1 MNYKILNIKGALL
14 DTQQLEDYLR
24 KIASGHVLQDKSN
37 KYTYPIPRLKE
48 NFEFITE
55 VYNLLNEHIKLKLP
69 IHPAGEW
76 ILDNFYIID
85 ETVKTV
91 TKELTLKKYTNFLG
105 IANGPYAG
113 FARIYVLASEIV
125 AYTDGK
131 INGKNLEVLL
141 KAYEDKKTLSM
152 DEIWNI
158 NTFLRMALIENIRE
172 ACEKIYSAQLQKYK
186 VENIIERL
194 VENKSKDEL
203 QFKNIGEY
211 KTKVIEQ
218 GEMKYP
224 FIEYMSYRLKQYG
237 KKAYPFLNILEEQ
250 VNKMGTEISEV
261 IKKEH
266 FDIAVRKV
274 SVGNCIISIKNIN
287 RINMIEIFEKI
298 NGVEEILK
306 KDPVNVYSKMD
317 YKTRI
322 YYRNKLKEISK
333 KTKISEIY
341 IARKCLE
348 LSSIEYEKSNMD
360 SNNKKA
366 HVGYYL
372 IADGEPKLLEIL
384 QNKKV
389 PRQNN
394 MHKAQKYITA
404 LAVVTIVLA
413 GVYGLYINTQINNIV
428 LSLILSILLLIPIE
442 TIFTQI
448 AQYILGKTKNTKI
461 IPKLD
466 FRNGIPEQNAT
477 FVVIP
482 TIIKNGKRVEELMH
496 KLEVYYIANKS
507 DNIYFALLGDCS
519 TSSNEEEG
527 FDEEVIN
534 TGKKMV
540 DILNKKYPDEKF
552 TKFNFIY
559 RKRMW
564 NEGEEA
570 YLGWERKRGLL
581 NQFNEYILGNISNPF
596 KTNTITNLASMPP
609 IKYIITLDAD
619 TDLVLNS
626 ARELI
631 GAMAH
636 ILNKPELNKSEDLV
650 IAGHALIQPRIG
662 IDLMSSIKSLYTKIY
677 AGAGGVDVYAN
688 AISDIYQDNFEEGI
702 FTGKGI
708 YDLKIFSKILN
719 NEIPENTI
727 LSHDLLEGS
736 YLRCGLATDIMLMD
750 GYPVG
755 YNSSKSRLHRWIRGD
770 WQIIIWLKDKI
781 KNKRGEIKNN
791 PLNILSKY
799 KIFDNLVRSLLEVSS
814 VLTIIYMCI
823 LDYFYKIKIWPII
836 TTVLIAVLTPTVIDV
851 INKIVFKREGE
862 KRQKTF
868 NKTLSGINA
877 SLLRG
882 LFTLATLPDKA
893 YMSANAI
900 CKTLYRLKVSKKHML
915 EWVTAEEAEKMAKKD
930 IKSYYINMAPN
941 IILGILGIL
950 YIFINAKNPFSAL
963 IFVISLLWLIAPAIM
978 CYISKEI
985 VVNNKKE
992 LLVDKDKQYVLEVGK
1007 RTWQFFKDYL
1017 VKENNYL
1024 PPDNYQEDRKPKA
1037 IKRTSSTN
1045 IGLALLAVISSY
1057 DLGYETQKNTLELLN
1072 KMIDTIYNLQKWNGH
1087 LYNWYNIETLE
1098 PLRPRYISSVDSGNF
1113 VGYLYVVKQFLIQ
1126 NGQEDTRI
1134 DELIEHTDFT
1144 KLYNEKMQL
1153 FSVGYNVEENM
1164 LTDSYYDLL
1173 ASEARQTSLV
1183 AIAKKDIEQKHWYN
1197 LSRTLTVL
1205 NKYKGLI
1212 SWSGTA
1218 FEYLMPNINIPKY
1231 PGSLL
1236 DESCKFLIMS
1246 QKEYNKKLKIPW
1258 GISESA
1264 FNLKDLNNNY
1274 QYKAFGIPWLGLKRG
1289 LADEIVV
1296 APYASMMAIIDEPI
1310 EVLKNLKQLEK
1321 LGMYNKY
1328 GFYESIDYTPTR
1340 LRKNET
1346 KAIVKTYMAHH
1357 QGLILLSINNL
1368 MNNNIVQKRFVQ
1380 NPEIEAVDILLQE
1393 RMPENII
1400 ITKEEKEKVEKIK
1413 YIDYENA
1420 TQREITKI
1428 NTKLNNV
1435 NVIGNDKYTIIMD
1448 QKGNGYSKYNN
1459 ILINRYKYTDDEEQ
1473 GIFFFF
1479 KNIKTKR
1486 IWTSNYMN
1494 YLSKA
1499 DKYVMC
1505 FTPDMN
1511 KITRQDGNIETIT
1524 KISVAPTEP
1533 VEIRRIELVNH
1544 GIEDE
1549 TIEITSFLEPLIS
1562 EKEQDYAHRA
1572 FNKLFLEY
1580 EIIEDT
1586 ILIRRKSRDKSKS
1599 DMFLAVNL
1607 YAENEIIGETE
1618 FEVDKEKFYGREA
1631 IGLPKTVESSIPL
1644 GRNIGLTTEPIVA
1657 IKNTVKIKANEKVA
1671 FNLIMCVSESKEKVI
1686 ELINKFTNSET
1697 IKRNI
1702 ELAKVKVEAESRYLN
1717 IKGKEIDLCQ
1727 KILGYLIFPNP
1738 LKRIINKNKKVISAY
1753 VSELWKYGIS
1763 GDLPILLVK
1772 VKDISDIEILK
1783 QVINVY
1789 EYLRVKNINI
1799 DLVIVDEE
1807 QHSYENYTR
1816 EGIINIILNK
1826 NMGYLQNIRSGIFVL
1841 NNLSKEEIQVLEFR
1855 ANLVLDVSLGKIERQ
1870 LTDLEEEYIET
1881 IKQIGDEK
1889 IPQIA
1894 EEPEQIRKK
1903 LEDEQLKYCNEY
1915 GGFSLDGKEYNIRIN
1930 KDNKLPTVWSH
1941 VLANEKFGTVV
1952 TENMGGYTWYKNSR
1966 LNRLTAW
1973 ANNPTNDIPSE
1984 IIYLE
1989 DMENKKVWS
1998 LGQNPIPDSN
2008 DYYITYGF
2016 GYANYMHK
2024 SNGLIQN
2031 ASIFVPCKDSAKV
2044 HLIRLENIEPRKR
2057 KIKLVYYIK
2066 PVLGEDETISNTYLN
2081 LEYKEGSNLLCLE
2094 NISNEDFKNVLY
2106 VSSSEK
2112 INSYTGNKDFFI
2124 GNGTIANPD
2133 GIHKLDLDRQ
2143 NSLWRNGIL
2152 AIEFQVELQALES
2165 KEISIVLGAEESII
2179 NCQDNAYKYGKI
2191 SNVKEEYKKVK
2202 EYWEDITG
2210 KVHVKTPV
2218 ESMNILLNGWLIY
2231 QTISARLLARS
2242 GYYQSGGA
2250 FGFRDQLQDTIAL
2263 KYINPEIMKN
2273 QIIKHSSHQFIEG
2286 DVEHWWHDETRRG
2299 IRTRFSDDL
2308 LWLAYI
2314 TEEYINFTGDYTILD
2329 IKTNYIEGADLEEGT
2344 DEKYDK
2350 YLPSKESG
2358 TIYEHCKKAIEKKI
2372 NLGENDLPTIGSGD
2386 WNDGFSTVGNKGKG
2400 ESIWLGFFLS
2410 DILKKFIPLCK
2421 YKGEDELAKKYEEI
2435 LNKLKKA
2442 LNTTGW
2448 DGRWYR
2454 RAFTD
2459 KGEIL
2464 R

>member
-85 ETVKTV
+85 ETVKIV

-158 NTFLRMALIENIRE
+158 NTFLRVALIENIRE

-333 KTKISEIY
+333 KSKISEIY

-394 MHKAQKYITA
+394 MHKAKKYITA

-596 KTNTITNLASMPP
+596 KTNTITNVASMPP

-626 ARELI
+626 AKELI

-823 LDYFYKIKIWPII
+823 LDCFYKIKIWSII

-1380 NPEIEAVDILLQE
+1380 NPEIEAVNILLQE

-1889 IPQIA
+1889 ILQIA

-2286 DVEHWWHDETRRG
+2286 DVEHWWHDETRKRHK
-2299 IRTRFSDDL
+2299 
-2308 LWLAYI
+2308 
-2314 TEEYINFTGDYTILD
+2314 N
-2329 IKTNYIEGADLEEGT
+2329 
-2344 DEKYDK
+2344 
-2350 YLPSKESG
+2350 
-2358 TIYEHCKKAIEKKI
+2358 KI
-2372 NLGENDLPTIGSGD
+2372 
-2386 WNDGFSTVGNKGKG
+2386 F
-2400 ESIWLGFFLS
+2400 
-2410 DILKKFIPLCK
+2410 
-2421 YKGEDELAKKYEEI
+2421 
-2435 LNKLKKA
+2435 
-2442 LNTTGW
+2442 
-2448 DGRWYR
+2448 R
-2454 RAFTD
+2454 
-2459 KGEIL
+2459 
-2464 R
+2464 

>member
-105 IANGPYAG
+105 IANGPYVG

-158 NTFLRMALIENIRE
+158 NTFLRVALIENIRE

-394 MHKAQKYITA
+394 MHKAKKYITA
-404 LAVVTIVLA
+404 LAVVTIVFA

-596 KTNTITNLASMPP
+596 KTNTITNVASMPP

-626 ARELI
+626 AKELI

-650 IAGHALIQPRIG
+650 IAGQALIQPRIG

-823 LDYFYKIKIWPII
+823 LDCFYKIKIWPII

-1024 PPDNYQEDRKPKA
+1024 PPDNHQEDRKPKA

-1340 LRKNET
+1340 LRKNEI

-1657 IKNTVKIKANEKVA
+1657 IKNTVKIKANEKVV

-2286 DVEHWWHDETRRG
+2286 DVEHWWHDETRKRHK
-2299 IRTRFSDDL
+2299 
-2308 LWLAYI
+2308 
-2314 TEEYINFTGDYTILD
+2314 N
-2329 IKTNYIEGADLEEGT
+2329 
-2344 DEKYDK
+2344 
-2350 YLPSKESG
+2350 
-2358 TIYEHCKKAIEKKI
+2358 KI
-2372 NLGENDLPTIGSGD
+2372 
-2386 WNDGFSTVGNKGKG
+2386 F
-2400 ESIWLGFFLS
+2400 
-2410 DILKKFIPLCK
+2410 
-2421 YKGEDELAKKYEEI
+2421 
-2435 LNKLKKA
+2435 
-2442 LNTTGW
+2442 
-2448 DGRWYR
+2448 R
-2454 RAFTD
+2454 
-2459 KGEIL
+2459 
-2464 R
+2464 

>member
-461 IPKLD
+461 ISKLD

-823 LDYFYKIKIWPII
+823 LDCFYKIKIWPII

-1657 IKNTVKIKANEKVA
+1657 IKNTAKIKANEKVA

-2286 DVEHWWHDETRRG
+2286 DVEHWWHDETRKRHK
-2299 IRTRFSDDL
+2299 
-2308 LWLAYI
+2308 
-2314 TEEYINFTGDYTILD
+2314 N
-2329 IKTNYIEGADLEEGT
+2329 
-2344 DEKYDK
+2344 
-2350 YLPSKESG
+2350 
-2358 TIYEHCKKAIEKKI
+2358 KI
-2372 NLGENDLPTIGSGD
+2372 
-2386 WNDGFSTVGNKGKG
+2386 F
-2400 ESIWLGFFLS
+2400 
-2410 DILKKFIPLCK
+2410 
-2421 YKGEDELAKKYEEI
+2421 
-2435 LNKLKKA
+2435 
-2442 LNTTGW
+2442 
-2448 DGRWYR
+2448 R
-2454 RAFTD
+2454 
-2459 KGEIL
+2459 
-2464 R
+2464 

>member
-158 NTFLRMALIENIRE
+158 NTFLRVALIENIRE

-596 KTNTITNLASMPP
+596 KTNTITNVASMPP

-626 ARELI
+626 AKELI

-950 YIFINAKNPFSAL
+950 YIFINAKNPFSVL

-1218 FEYLMPNINIPKY
+1218 FEYLMPNINIPQY

-2286 DVEHWWHDETRRG
+2286 DVEHWWHDETRKRHK
-2299 IRTRFSDDL
+2299 
-2308 LWLAYI
+2308 
-2314 TEEYINFTGDYTILD
+2314 N
-2329 IKTNYIEGADLEEGT
+2329 
-2344 DEKYDK
+2344 
-2350 YLPSKESG
+2350 
-2358 TIYEHCKKAIEKKI
+2358 KI
-2372 NLGENDLPTIGSGD
+2372 
-2386 WNDGFSTVGNKGKG
+2386 F
-2400 ESIWLGFFLS
+2400 
-2410 DILKKFIPLCK
+2410 
-2421 YKGEDELAKKYEEI
+2421 
-2435 LNKLKKA
+2435 
-2442 LNTTGW
+2442 
-2448 DGRWYR
+2448 R
-2454 RAFTD
+2454 
-2459 KGEIL
+2459 
-2464 R
+2464 

>member
-306 KDPVNVYSKMD
+306 KDPVKVYSKMD

-394 MHKAQKYITA
+394 MHKAKKYITA

-596 KTNTITNLASMPP
+596 KTNTITNVASMPP

-626 ARELI
+626 AKELI

-950 YIFINAKNPFSAL
+950 YIFINAKNPFSVL

-2286 DVEHWWHDETRRG
+2286 DVEHWWHDETRKRHK
-2299 IRTRFSDDL
+2299 
-2308 LWLAYI
+2308 
-2314 TEEYINFTGDYTILD
+2314 N
-2329 IKTNYIEGADLEEGT
+2329 
-2344 DEKYDK
+2344 
-2350 YLPSKESG
+2350 
-2358 TIYEHCKKAIEKKI
+2358 KI
-2372 NLGENDLPTIGSGD
+2372 
-2386 WNDGFSTVGNKGKG
+2386 F
-2400 ESIWLGFFLS
+2400 
-2410 DILKKFIPLCK
+2410 
-2421 YKGEDELAKKYEEI
+2421 
-2435 LNKLKKA
+2435 
-2442 LNTTGW
+2442 
-2448 DGRWYR
+2448 R
-2454 RAFTD
+2454 
-2459 KGEIL
+2459 
-2464 R
+2464 

>member
-158 NTFLRMALIENIRE
+158 NTFLRVALIENIRE

-596 KTNTITNLASMPP
+596 KTNTITNVASMPP

-626 ARELI
+626 AKELI

-950 YIFINAKNPFSAL
+950 YIFINAKNPFSVL

-1657 IKNTVKIKANEKVA
+1657 IKNTAKIKANEKVA

-2286 DVEHWWHDETRRG
+2286 DVEHWWHDETRKRHK
-2299 IRTRFSDDL
+2299 
-2308 LWLAYI
+2308 
-2314 TEEYINFTGDYTILD
+2314 N
-2329 IKTNYIEGADLEEGT
+2329 
-2344 DEKYDK
+2344 
-2350 YLPSKESG
+2350 
-2358 TIYEHCKKAIEKKI
+2358 KI
-2372 NLGENDLPTIGSGD
+2372 
-2386 WNDGFSTVGNKGKG
+2386 F
-2400 ESIWLGFFLS
+2400 
-2410 DILKKFIPLCK
+2410 
-2421 YKGEDELAKKYEEI
+2421 
-2435 LNKLKKA
+2435 
-2442 LNTTGW
+2442 
-2448 DGRWYR
+2448 R
-2454 RAFTD
+2454 
-2459 KGEIL
+2459 
-2464 R
+2464 

>member
-360 SNNKKA
+360 SNDKKA

-389 PRQNN
+389 PKQNN

-626 ARELI
+626 AKELI

-950 YIFINAKNPFSAL
+950 YIFINAKNPFSVL

-1098 PLRPRYISSVDSGNF
+1098 PLRPRYISSVDSGNL

-1126 NGQEDTRI
+1126 NGQKDTRI

-1826 NMGYLQNIRSGIFVL
+1826 NMGYLQNVRSGIFVL

-2286 DVEHWWHDETRRG
+2286 DVEHWWHDETRKRHK
-2299 IRTRFSDDL
+2299 
-2308 LWLAYI
+2308 
-2314 TEEYINFTGDYTILD
+2314 N
-2329 IKTNYIEGADLEEGT
+2329 
-2344 DEKYDK
+2344 
-2350 YLPSKESG
+2350 
-2358 TIYEHCKKAIEKKI
+2358 KI
-2372 NLGENDLPTIGSGD
+2372 
-2386 WNDGFSTVGNKGKG
+2386 F
-2400 ESIWLGFFLS
+2400 
-2410 DILKKFIPLCK
+2410 
-2421 YKGEDELAKKYEEI
+2421 
-2435 LNKLKKA
+2435 
-2442 LNTTGW
+2442 
-2448 DGRWYR
+2448 R
-2454 RAFTD
+2454 
-2459 KGEIL
+2459 
-2464 R
+2464 

>member
-113 FARIYVLASEIV
+113 FARIYVLASEII

-158 NTFLRMALIENIRE
+158 NTFLRVALIENIRE

-596 KTNTITNLASMPP
+596 KTNTITNVASMPP

-626 ARELI
+626 AKELI

-823 LDYFYKIKIWPII
+823 LDCFYKIKIWPII

-862 KRQKTF
+862 RRQKTF

-915 EWVTAEEAEKMAKKD
+915 EWVTAEEAEKMTKKD

-950 YIFINAKNPFSAL
+950 YIFINAKNPFSVL

-1310 EVLKNLKQLEK
+1310 EILKNLKQLEK

-1380 NPEIEAVDILLQE
+1380 NPEIEAVNILLQE

-1881 IKQIGDEK
+1881 IKPIGDEK

-2286 DVEHWWHDETRRG
+2286 DVEHWWHDETRKRHK
-2299 IRTRFSDDL
+2299 
-2308 LWLAYI
+2308 
-2314 TEEYINFTGDYTILD
+2314 N
-2329 IKTNYIEGADLEEGT
+2329 
-2344 DEKYDK
+2344 
-2350 YLPSKESG
+2350 
-2358 TIYEHCKKAIEKKI
+2358 KI
-2372 NLGENDLPTIGSGD
+2372 
-2386 WNDGFSTVGNKGKG
+2386 F
-2400 ESIWLGFFLS
+2400 
-2410 DILKKFIPLCK
+2410 
-2421 YKGEDELAKKYEEI
+2421 
-2435 LNKLKKA
+2435 
-2442 LNTTGW
+2442 
-2448 DGRWYR
+2448 R
-2454 RAFTD
+2454 
-2459 KGEIL
+2459 
-2464 R
+2464 

>member
-113 FARIYVLASEIV
+113 FARIYVLASEII

-158 NTFLRMALIENIRE
+158 NTFLRVALIENIRE

-461 IPKLD
+461 ILKLD
-466 FRNGIPEQNAT
+466 FRNGILEQNAT

-482 TIIKNGKRVEELMH
+482 TIIKNGKRVEELMY

-596 KTNTITNLASMPP
+596 KTNTITNVASMPP

-626 ARELI
+626 AKELI

-823 LDYFYKIKIWPII
+823 LDCFYKIKIWPII

-862 KRQKTF
+862 RRQKTF

-915 EWVTAEEAEKMAKKD
+915 EWVTAEEAEKMTKKD

-950 YIFINAKNPFSAL
+950 YIFINAKNPFSVL

-1380 NPEIEAVDILLQE
+1380 NPEIEAVNILLQE

-1881 IKQIGDEK
+1881 IKPIGDEK

-2286 DVEHWWHDETRRG
+2286 DVEHWWHDETRKRHK
-2299 IRTRFSDDL
+2299 
-2308 LWLAYI
+2308 
-2314 TEEYINFTGDYTILD
+2314 N
-2329 IKTNYIEGADLEEGT
+2329 
-2344 DEKYDK
+2344 
-2350 YLPSKESG
+2350 
-2358 TIYEHCKKAIEKKI
+2358 KI
-2372 NLGENDLPTIGSGD
+2372 
-2386 WNDGFSTVGNKGKG
+2386 F
-2400 ESIWLGFFLS
+2400 
-2410 DILKKFIPLCK
+2410 
-2421 YKGEDELAKKYEEI
+2421 
-2435 LNKLKKA
+2435 
-2442 LNTTGW
+2442 
-2448 DGRWYR
+2448 R
-2454 RAFTD
+2454 
-2459 KGEIL
+2459 
-2464 R
+2464 

>member
-360 SNNKKA
+360 SNDKKA

-389 PRQNN
+389 PKQNN

-626 ARELI
+626 AKELI

-950 YIFINAKNPFSAL
+950 YIFINAKNPFSVL

-1380 NPEIEAVDILLQE
+1380 NPEIEAVNILLQE

-2081 LEYKEGSNLLCLE
+2081 LEYKEGSNLLCLK

-2286 DVEHWWHDETRRG
+2286 DVEHWWHDETRKRHK
-2299 IRTRFSDDL
+2299 
-2308 LWLAYI
+2308 
-2314 TEEYINFTGDYTILD
+2314 N
-2329 IKTNYIEGADLEEGT
+2329 
-2344 DEKYDK
+2344 
-2350 YLPSKESG
+2350 
-2358 TIYEHCKKAIEKKI
+2358 KI
-2372 NLGENDLPTIGSGD
+2372 
-2386 WNDGFSTVGNKGKG
+2386 F
-2400 ESIWLGFFLS
+2400 
-2410 DILKKFIPLCK
+2410 
-2421 YKGEDELAKKYEEI
+2421 
-2435 LNKLKKA
+2435 
-2442 LNTTGW
+2442 
-2448 DGRWYR
+2448 R
-2454 RAFTD
+2454 
-2459 KGEIL
+2459 
-2464 R
+2464 

>member
-394 MHKAQKYITA
+394 MHKAKKYITA

-596 KTNTITNLASMPP
+596 KTNTITNVASMPP

-626 ARELI
+626 AKELI

-950 YIFINAKNPFSAL
+950 YIFINAKNPFSVL

-1218 FEYLMPNINIPKY
+1218 FEYLMPNINIPQY

-1618 FEVDKEKFYGREA
+1618 FEGDKEKFYGREA

-2286 DVEHWWHDETRRG
+2286 DVEHWWHDETRKRHK
-2299 IRTRFSDDL
+2299 
-2308 LWLAYI
+2308 
-2314 TEEYINFTGDYTILD
+2314 N
-2329 IKTNYIEGADLEEGT
+2329 
-2344 DEKYDK
+2344 
-2350 YLPSKESG
+2350 
-2358 TIYEHCKKAIEKKI
+2358 KI
-2372 NLGENDLPTIGSGD
+2372 
-2386 WNDGFSTVGNKGKG
+2386 F
-2400 ESIWLGFFLS
+2400 
-2410 DILKKFIPLCK
+2410 
-2421 YKGEDELAKKYEEI
+2421 
-2435 LNKLKKA
+2435 
-2442 LNTTGW
+2442 
-2448 DGRWYR
+2448 R
-2454 RAFTD
+2454 
-2459 KGEIL
+2459 
-2464 R
+2464 

>member
-91 TKELTLKKYTNFLG
+91 TKELTLKKYTNFLE

-158 NTFLRMALIENIRE
+158 NTFLRVALIENIRE

-333 KTKISEIY
+333 KSKISEIY

-534 TGKKMV
+534 TGKKIV

-596 KTNTITNLASMPP
+596 KTNTITNVASMPP

-626 ARELI
+626 AKELI

-950 YIFINAKNPFSAL
+950 YIFINAKNPFSVL

-1380 NPEIEAVDILLQE
+1380 NPEIEAVNILLQE

-2286 DVEHWWHDETRRG
+2286 DVEHWWHDETRKRHK
-2299 IRTRFSDDL
+2299 
-2308 LWLAYI
+2308 
-2314 TEEYINFTGDYTILD
+2314 N
-2329 IKTNYIEGADLEEGT
+2329 
-2344 DEKYDK
+2344 
-2350 YLPSKESG
+2350 
-2358 TIYEHCKKAIEKKI
+2358 KI
-2372 NLGENDLPTIGSGD
+2372 
-2386 WNDGFSTVGNKGKG
+2386 F
-2400 ESIWLGFFLS
+2400 
-2410 DILKKFIPLCK
+2410 
-2421 YKGEDELAKKYEEI
+2421 
-2435 LNKLKKA
+2435 
-2442 LNTTGW
+2442 
-2448 DGRWYR
+2448 R
-2454 RAFTD
+2454 
-2459 KGEIL
+2459 
-2464 R
+2464 

>member
-158 NTFLRMALIENIRE
+158 NTFLRVALIENIRE

-306 KDPVNVYSKMD
+306 KDPVKVYSKMD

-596 KTNTITNLASMPP
+596 KTNTITNVASMPP

-626 ARELI
+626 AKELI

-823 LDYFYKIKIWPII
+823 LDCFYKIKIWPII

-2165 KEISIVLGAEESII
+2165 KEISIILGAEESII

-2286 DVEHWWHDETRRG
+2286 DVEHWWHDETRKRHKNK
-2299 IRTRFSDDL
+2299 IFRRFA
-2308 LWLAYI
+2308 LACLY
-2314 TEEYINFTGDYTILD
+2314 
-2329 IKTNYIEGADLEEGT
+2329 
-2344 DEKYDK
+2344 
-2350 YLPSKESG
+2350 
-2358 TIYEHCKKAIEKKI
+2358 
-2372 NLGENDLPTIGSGD
+2372 
-2386 WNDGFSTVGNKGKG
+2386 
-2400 ESIWLGFFLS
+2400 
-2410 DILKKFIPLCK
+2410 
-2421 YKGEDELAKKYEEI
+2421 
-2435 LNKLKKA
+2435 
-2442 LNTTGW
+2442 
-2448 DGRWYR
+2448 YR
-2454 RAFTD
+2454 RIYKFY
-2459 KGEIL
+2459 

>member
-394 MHKAQKYITA
+394 MHKAKKYITA

-596 KTNTITNLASMPP
+596 KTNTITNVASMPP

-626 ARELI
+626 AKELI

-950 YIFINAKNPFSAL
+950 YIFINAKNPFSVL

-1037 IKRTSSTN
+1037 IKRTSPTN

-1218 FEYLMPNINIPKY
+1218 FEYLMPNINIPQY

-2286 DVEHWWHDETRRG
+2286 DVEHWWHDETRKRHK
-2299 IRTRFSDDL
+2299 
-2308 LWLAYI
+2308 
-2314 TEEYINFTGDYTILD
+2314 N
-2329 IKTNYIEGADLEEGT
+2329 
-2344 DEKYDK
+2344 
-2350 YLPSKESG
+2350 
-2358 TIYEHCKKAIEKKI
+2358 KI
-2372 NLGENDLPTIGSGD
+2372 
-2386 WNDGFSTVGNKGKG
+2386 F
-2400 ESIWLGFFLS
+2400 
-2410 DILKKFIPLCK
+2410 
-2421 YKGEDELAKKYEEI
+2421 
-2435 LNKLKKA
+2435 
-2442 LNTTGW
+2442 
-2448 DGRWYR
+2448 R
-2454 RAFTD
+2454 
-2459 KGEIL
+2459 
-2464 R
+2464 

>member
-48 NFEFITE
+48 NFKFITE

-915 EWVTAEEAEKMAKKD
+915 EWVTAEEAEKMAKKN

-941 IILGILGIL
+941 IILGILGVL
-950 YIFINAKNPFSAL
+950 YIFINAKNPFSVL

-2165 KEISIVLGAEESII
+2165 KEISIILGAEESII

-2286 DVEHWWHDETRRG
+2286 DVEHWWHDETRKRHKNK
-2299 IRTRFSDDL
+2299 IFRRFA
-2308 LWLAYI
+2308 LACLY
-2314 TEEYINFTGDYTILD
+2314 
-2329 IKTNYIEGADLEEGT
+2329 
-2344 DEKYDK
+2344 
-2350 YLPSKESG
+2350 
-2358 TIYEHCKKAIEKKI
+2358 
-2372 NLGENDLPTIGSGD
+2372 
-2386 WNDGFSTVGNKGKG
+2386 
-2400 ESIWLGFFLS
+2400 
-2410 DILKKFIPLCK
+2410 
-2421 YKGEDELAKKYEEI
+2421 
-2435 LNKLKKA
+2435 
-2442 LNTTGW
+2442 
-2448 DGRWYR
+2448 YR
-2454 RAFTD
+2454 RIYKFY
-2459 KGEIL
+2459 

>member
-113 FARIYVLASEIV
+113 FARIYVLASEII

-158 NTFLRMALIENIRE
+158 NTFLRVALIENIRE

-360 SNNKKA
+360 SNDKKA

-389 PRQNN
+389 PKQNN

-626 ARELI
+626 AKELI

-950 YIFINAKNPFSAL
+950 YIFINAKNPFSVL

-2286 DVEHWWHDETRRG
+2286 DVEHWWHDETRKRHK
-2299 IRTRFSDDL
+2299 
-2308 LWLAYI
+2308 
-2314 TEEYINFTGDYTILD
+2314 N
-2329 IKTNYIEGADLEEGT
+2329 
-2344 DEKYDK
+2344 
-2350 YLPSKESG
+2350 
-2358 TIYEHCKKAIEKKI
+2358 KI
-2372 NLGENDLPTIGSGD
+2372 
-2386 WNDGFSTVGNKGKG
+2386 F
-2400 ESIWLGFFLS
+2400 
-2410 DILKKFIPLCK
+2410 
-2421 YKGEDELAKKYEEI
+2421 
-2435 LNKLKKA
+2435 
-2442 LNTTGW
+2442 
-2448 DGRWYR
+2448 R
-2454 RAFTD
+2454 
-2459 KGEIL
+2459 
-2464 R
+2464 

>member
-158 NTFLRMALIENIRE
+158 NTFLRVALIENIRE

-626 ARELI
+626 AKELI

-950 YIFINAKNPFSAL
+950 YIFINAKNPFSVL

-1631 IGLPKTVESSIPL
+1631 TGLPKTVESSIPL

-1799 DLVIVDEE
+1799 DLAIVDEE

-2286 DVEHWWHDETRRG
+2286 DVEHWWHDETRKRHK
-2299 IRTRFSDDL
+2299 
-2308 LWLAYI
+2308 
-2314 TEEYINFTGDYTILD
+2314 N
-2329 IKTNYIEGADLEEGT
+2329 
-2344 DEKYDK
+2344 
-2350 YLPSKESG
+2350 
-2358 TIYEHCKKAIEKKI
+2358 KI
-2372 NLGENDLPTIGSGD
+2372 
-2386 WNDGFSTVGNKGKG
+2386 F
-2400 ESIWLGFFLS
+2400 
-2410 DILKKFIPLCK
+2410 
-2421 YKGEDELAKKYEEI
+2421 
-2435 LNKLKKA
+2435 
-2442 LNTTGW
+2442 
-2448 DGRWYR
+2448 R
-2454 RAFTD
+2454 
-2459 KGEIL
+2459 
-2464 R
+2464 

>member
-158 NTFLRMALIENIRE
+158 NTFLRVALIENIRE

-360 SNNKKA
+360 SNDKKA

-389 PRQNN
+389 PKQNN

-596 KTNTITNLASMPP
+596 KTNTITNVASMPP

-915 EWVTAEEAEKMAKKD
+915 EWVTAEEAEKMAKKN

-941 IILGILGIL
+941 IILGILGVL
-950 YIFINAKNPFSAL
+950 YIFINAKNPFSVL

-2286 DVEHWWHDETRRG
+2286 DVEHWWHDETRKRHK
-2299 IRTRFSDDL
+2299 
-2308 LWLAYI
+2308 
-2314 TEEYINFTGDYTILD
+2314 N
-2329 IKTNYIEGADLEEGT
+2329 
-2344 DEKYDK
+2344 
-2350 YLPSKESG
+2350 
-2358 TIYEHCKKAIEKKI
+2358 KI
-2372 NLGENDLPTIGSGD
+2372 
-2386 WNDGFSTVGNKGKG
+2386 F
-2400 ESIWLGFFLS
+2400 
-2410 DILKKFIPLCK
+2410 
-2421 YKGEDELAKKYEEI
+2421 
-2435 LNKLKKA
+2435 
-2442 LNTTGW
+2442 
-2448 DGRWYR
+2448 R
-2454 RAFTD
+2454 
-2459 KGEIL
+2459 
-2464 R
+2464 

>member
-1 MNYKILNIKGALL
+1 MDYKILNIKGALL

-85 ETVKTV
+85 ETVKIV

-105 IANGPYAG
+105 ISNGPYAG

-158 NTFLRMALIENIRE
+158 NTFLQVALIENIRE
-172 ACEKIYSAQLQKYK
+172 TCEKIYSAQLQKYK

-287 RINMIEIFEKI
+287 RINMIDIFEKI

-389 PRQNN
+389 PKQNN

-413 GVYGLYINTQINNIV
+413 GVYGLYINTKINNIV

-596 KTNTITNLASMPP
+596 KTNTITNVASMPP

-626 ARELI
+626 AKELI

-836 TTVLIAVLTPTVIDV
+836 TTVLIALLAPTVIDV

-950 YIFINAKNPFSAL
+950 YLFINAKNPFSVL
-963 IFVISLLWLIAPAIM
+963 IFVISSLWLIAPAIM

-1007 RTWQFFKDYL
+1007 KTWQFFKDYL

-1134 DELIEHTDFT
+1134 DELVEHTDFT

-1296 APYASMMAIIDEPI
+1296 APYASIMAIIDEPI

-1368 MNNNIVQKRFVQ
+1368 MNNNIIQKRFVQ
-1380 NPEIEAVDILLQE
+1380 NPEIEAVDVLLQE

-1428 NTKLNNV
+1428 NTELNNV

-1631 IGLPKTVESSIPL
+1631 IGLPKTVENSIPL
-1644 GRNIGLTTEPIVA
+1644 GRNIGLTTEPIIA

-1697 IKRNI
+1697 IKRSI

-1894 EEPEQIRKK
+1894 EKPEQIRKK

-2057 KIKLVYYIK
+2057 KIKLIYYIK
-2066 PVLGEDETISNTYLN
+2066 SVLGEDETISNTYLN

-2210 KVHVKTPV
+2210 KVQVKTPV

-2286 DVEHWWHDETRRG
+2286 DVEHWWHDETRKRH
-2299 IRTRFSDDL
+2299 
-2308 LWLAYI
+2308 
-2314 TEEYINFTGDYTILD
+2314 
-2329 IKTNYIEGADLEEGT
+2329 K
-2344 DEKYDK
+2344 DK
-2350 YLPSKESG
+2350 
-2358 TIYEHCKKAIEKKI
+2358 I
-2372 NLGENDLPTIGSGD
+2372 
-2386 WNDGFSTVGNKGKG
+2386 F
-2400 ESIWLGFFLS
+2400 
-2410 DILKKFIPLCK
+2410 
-2421 YKGEDELAKKYEEI
+2421 
-2435 LNKLKKA
+2435 
-2442 LNTTGW
+2442 
-2448 DGRWYR
+2448 R
-2454 RAFTD
+2454 
-2459 KGEIL
+2459 
-2464 R
+2464 

>member
-448 AQYILGKTKNTKI
+448 AQYIFGKTKNTKI

-626 ARELI
+626 AKELI

-823 LDYFYKIKIWPII
+823 LDCFYKIKIWPII

-2286 DVEHWWHDETRRG
+2286 DVEHWWHDETRKRHK
-2299 IRTRFSDDL
+2299 
-2308 LWLAYI
+2308 
-2314 TEEYINFTGDYTILD
+2314 N
-2329 IKTNYIEGADLEEGT
+2329 
-2344 DEKYDK
+2344 
-2350 YLPSKESG
+2350 
-2358 TIYEHCKKAIEKKI
+2358 KI
-2372 NLGENDLPTIGSGD
+2372 
-2386 WNDGFSTVGNKGKG
+2386 F
-2400 ESIWLGFFLS
+2400 
-2410 DILKKFIPLCK
+2410 
-2421 YKGEDELAKKYEEI
+2421 
-2435 LNKLKKA
+2435 
-2442 LNTTGW
+2442 
-2448 DGRWYR
+2448 R
-2454 RAFTD
+2454 
-2459 KGEIL
+2459 
-2464 R
+2464 

>member
-360 SNNKKA
+360 SNDKKA

-389 PRQNN
+389 PKQNN

-448 AQYILGKTKNTKI
+448 AQYILGKTRNTKI

-626 ARELI
+626 AKELI

-950 YIFINAKNPFSAL
+950 YIFINAKNPFSVL

-2286 DVEHWWHDETRRG
+2286 DVEHWWHDETRKRHK
-2299 IRTRFSDDL
+2299 
-2308 LWLAYI
+2308 
-2314 TEEYINFTGDYTILD
+2314 N
-2329 IKTNYIEGADLEEGT
+2329 
-2344 DEKYDK
+2344 
-2350 YLPSKESG
+2350 
-2358 TIYEHCKKAIEKKI
+2358 KI
-2372 NLGENDLPTIGSGD
+2372 
-2386 WNDGFSTVGNKGKG
+2386 F
-2400 ESIWLGFFLS
+2400 
-2410 DILKKFIPLCK
+2410 
-2421 YKGEDELAKKYEEI
+2421 
-2435 LNKLKKA
+2435 
-2442 LNTTGW
+2442 
-2448 DGRWYR
+2448 R
-2454 RAFTD
+2454 
-2459 KGEIL
+2459 
-2464 R
+2464 

>member
-158 NTFLRMALIENIRE
+158 NTFLRVALIENIRE

-306 KDPVNVYSKMD
+306 KDPVKVYSKMD

-596 KTNTITNLASMPP
+596 KTNTITNVASMPP

-626 ARELI
+626 AKELI

-823 LDYFYKIKIWPII
+823 LDCFYKIKIWPII

-950 YIFINAKNPFSAL
+950 YIFINAKNPFSVL

-1007 RTWQFFKDYL
+1007 RTWQFFRDYL

-2165 KEISIVLGAEESII
+2165 KEISIILGAEESII

-2242 GYYQSGGA
+2242 GFYQSGGA

-2286 DVEHWWHDETRRG
+2286 DVEHWWHDETRKRHKNK
-2299 IRTRFSDDL
+2299 IFRRFA
-2308 LWLAYI
+2308 LACLY
-2314 TEEYINFTGDYTILD
+2314 
-2329 IKTNYIEGADLEEGT
+2329 
-2344 DEKYDK
+2344 
-2350 YLPSKESG
+2350 
-2358 TIYEHCKKAIEKKI
+2358 
-2372 NLGENDLPTIGSGD
+2372 
-2386 WNDGFSTVGNKGKG
+2386 
-2400 ESIWLGFFLS
+2400 
-2410 DILKKFIPLCK
+2410 
-2421 YKGEDELAKKYEEI
+2421 
-2435 LNKLKKA
+2435 
-2442 LNTTGW
+2442 
-2448 DGRWYR
+2448 YR
-2454 RAFTD
+2454 RIYKFY
-2459 KGEIL
+2459 

>member
-158 NTFLRMALIENIRE
+158 NTFLRVALIENIRE

-394 MHKAQKYITA
+394 MHKAKKYITA

-596 KTNTITNLASMPP
+596 KTNTITNVASMPP

-626 ARELI
+626 AKELI

-1413 YIDYENA
+1413 YIDYENT

-1915 GGFSLDGKEYNIRIN
+1915 GGFSPDGKEYNIRIN

>member
-158 NTFLRMALIENIRE
+158 NTFLRVALIENIRE

-394 MHKAQKYITA
+394 MHKAKKYITA
-404 LAVVTIVLA
+404 LAVVTIVFA

-596 KTNTITNLASMPP
+596 KTNTITNVASMPP

-626 ARELI
+626 AKELI

-823 LDYFYKIKIWPII
+823 LDCFYKIKIWPII

-1380 NPEIEAVDILLQE
+1380 NPEIEAVNILLQE

-2286 DVEHWWHDETRRG
+2286 DVEHWWHDETRKRHK
-2299 IRTRFSDDL
+2299 
-2308 LWLAYI
+2308 
-2314 TEEYINFTGDYTILD
+2314 N
-2329 IKTNYIEGADLEEGT
+2329 
-2344 DEKYDK
+2344 
-2350 YLPSKESG
+2350 
-2358 TIYEHCKKAIEKKI
+2358 KI
-2372 NLGENDLPTIGSGD
+2372 
-2386 WNDGFSTVGNKGKG
+2386 F
-2400 ESIWLGFFLS
+2400 
-2410 DILKKFIPLCK
+2410 
-2421 YKGEDELAKKYEEI
+2421 
-2435 LNKLKKA
+2435 
-2442 LNTTGW
+2442 
-2448 DGRWYR
+2448 R
-2454 RAFTD
+2454 
-2459 KGEIL
+2459 
-2464 R
+2464 

>member
-158 NTFLRMALIENIRE
+158 NTFLRVALIENIRE

-360 SNNKKA
+360 SNDKKA

-389 PRQNN
+389 PKQNN

-596 KTNTITNLASMPP
+596 KTNTITNVASMPP

-626 ARELI
+626 AKELI

-1448 QKGNGYSKYNN
+1448 QNGNGYSKYNN

-1586 ILIRRKSRDKSKS
+1586 ILIRRKSRDKSKL

-2286 DVEHWWHDETRRG
+2286 DVEHWWHDETRKRHK
-2299 IRTRFSDDL
+2299 
-2308 LWLAYI
+2308 
-2314 TEEYINFTGDYTILD
+2314 N
-2329 IKTNYIEGADLEEGT
+2329 
-2344 DEKYDK
+2344 
-2350 YLPSKESG
+2350 
-2358 TIYEHCKKAIEKKI
+2358 KI
-2372 NLGENDLPTIGSGD
+2372 FG
-2386 WNDGFSTVGNKGKG
+2386 
-2400 ESIWLGFFLS
+2400 
-2410 DILKKFIPLCK
+2410 
-2421 YKGEDELAKKYEEI
+2421 
-2435 LNKLKKA
+2435 
-2442 LNTTGW
+2442 
-2448 DGRWYR
+2448 
-2454 RAFTD
+2454 
-2459 KGEIL
+2459 
-2464 R
+2464 

>member
-1 MNYKILNIKGALL
+1 
-14 DTQQLEDYLR
+14 
-24 KIASGHVLQDKSN
+24 
-37 KYTYPIPRLKE
+37 
-48 NFEFITE
+48 
-55 VYNLLNEHIKLKLP
+55 
-69 IHPAGEW
+69 
-76 ILDNFYIID
+76 
-85 ETVKTV
+85 
-91 TKELTLKKYTNFLG
+91 
-105 IANGPYAG
+105 
-113 FARIYVLASEIV
+113 
-125 AYTDGK
+125 
-131 INGKNLEVLL
+131 
-141 KAYEDKKTLSM
+141 M

-158 NTFLRMALIENIRE
+158 NTFLRVALIENIRE

-394 MHKAQKYITA
+394 MHKAKKYITA

-413 GVYGLYINTQINNIV
+413 GVYGLYINAQINNIV

-448 AQYILGKTKNTKI
+448 AQYIFGKTKNTKI

-596 KTNTITNLASMPP
+596 KTNTITNLANMPP

-626 ARELI
+626 AKELI

-823 LDYFYKIKIWPII
+823 LDCFYKIKIWPII

-941 IILGILGIL
+941 IILGILGVL
-950 YIFINAKNPFSAL
+950 YIFINAKNPFSVL

-1657 IKNTVKIKANEKVA
+1657 IKNTVKIKANEKVV

-2081 LEYKEGSNLLCLE
+2081 LEYKEGSNLLCLK

-2286 DVEHWWHDETRRG
+2286 DVEHWWHDETRKRHK
-2299 IRTRFSDDL
+2299 
-2308 LWLAYI
+2308 
-2314 TEEYINFTGDYTILD
+2314 N
-2329 IKTNYIEGADLEEGT
+2329 
-2344 DEKYDK
+2344 
-2350 YLPSKESG
+2350 
-2358 TIYEHCKKAIEKKI
+2358 KI
-2372 NLGENDLPTIGSGD
+2372 
-2386 WNDGFSTVGNKGKG
+2386 F
-2400 ESIWLGFFLS
+2400 
-2410 DILKKFIPLCK
+2410 
-2421 YKGEDELAKKYEEI
+2421 
-2435 LNKLKKA
+2435 
-2442 LNTTGW
+2442 
-2448 DGRWYR
+2448 R
-2454 RAFTD
+2454 
-2459 KGEIL
+2459 
-2464 R
+2464 

>member
-360 SNNKKA
+360 SNDKKA

-389 PRQNN
+389 PKQNN

-540 DILNKKYPDEKF
+540 DILNKKYPDEKY

-626 ARELI
+626 AKELI

-950 YIFINAKNPFSAL
+950 YIFINAKNPFSVL

-1357 QGLILLSINNL
+1357 QGLILLSINDL

-2286 DVEHWWHDETRRG
+2286 DVEHWWHDETRKRHK
-2299 IRTRFSDDL
+2299 
-2308 LWLAYI
+2308 
-2314 TEEYINFTGDYTILD
+2314 N
-2329 IKTNYIEGADLEEGT
+2329 
-2344 DEKYDK
+2344 
-2350 YLPSKESG
+2350 
-2358 TIYEHCKKAIEKKI
+2358 KI
-2372 NLGENDLPTIGSGD
+2372 
-2386 WNDGFSTVGNKGKG
+2386 F
-2400 ESIWLGFFLS
+2400 
-2410 DILKKFIPLCK
+2410 
-2421 YKGEDELAKKYEEI
+2421 
-2435 LNKLKKA
+2435 
-2442 LNTTGW
+2442 
-2448 DGRWYR
+2448 R
-2454 RAFTD
+2454 
-2459 KGEIL
+2459 
-2464 R
+2464 

>member
-113 FARIYVLASEIV
+113 FARIYVLASEII

-158 NTFLRMALIENIRE
+158 NTFLRVALIENIRE

-466 FRNGIPEQNAT
+466 FRNGILEQNAT

-596 KTNTITNLASMPP
+596 KTNTITNVASMPP

-626 ARELI
+626 AKELI

-823 LDYFYKIKIWPII
+823 LDCFYKIKIWPII

-862 KRQKTF
+862 RRQKTF

-915 EWVTAEEAEKMAKKD
+915 EWVTAEEAEKMTKKD

-950 YIFINAKNPFSAL
+950 YIFINAKNPFSVL

-1380 NPEIEAVDILLQE
+1380 NPEIEAVNILLQE

-2286 DVEHWWHDETRRG
+2286 DVEHWWHDETRKRHK
-2299 IRTRFSDDL
+2299 
-2308 LWLAYI
+2308 
-2314 TEEYINFTGDYTILD
+2314 N
-2329 IKTNYIEGADLEEGT
+2329 
-2344 DEKYDK
+2344 
-2350 YLPSKESG
+2350 
-2358 TIYEHCKKAIEKKI
+2358 KI
-2372 NLGENDLPTIGSGD
+2372 
-2386 WNDGFSTVGNKGKG
+2386 F
-2400 ESIWLGFFLS
+2400 
-2410 DILKKFIPLCK
+2410 
-2421 YKGEDELAKKYEEI
+2421 
-2435 LNKLKKA
+2435 
-2442 LNTTGW
+2442 
-2448 DGRWYR
+2448 R
-2454 RAFTD
+2454 
-2459 KGEIL
+2459 
-2464 R
+2464 

>member
-394 MHKAQKYITA
+394 MHKAKKYITA

-413 GVYGLYINTQINNIV
+413 GVYGLYINAQINNIV

-448 AQYILGKTKNTKI
+448 AQYIFGKTKNTKI

-596 KTNTITNLASMPP
+596 KTNTITNVASMPP

-626 ARELI
+626 AKELI

-823 LDYFYKIKIWPII
+823 LDCFYKIKIWPII

-985 VVNNKKE
+985 VVNNQKE

-2081 LEYKEGSNLLCLE
+2081 LEYKEGSNLLCLK

-2286 DVEHWWHDETRRG
+2286 DVEHWWHDETRKRHK
-2299 IRTRFSDDL
+2299 
-2308 LWLAYI
+2308 
-2314 TEEYINFTGDYTILD
+2314 N
-2329 IKTNYIEGADLEEGT
+2329 
-2344 DEKYDK
+2344 
-2350 YLPSKESG
+2350 
-2358 TIYEHCKKAIEKKI
+2358 KI
-2372 NLGENDLPTIGSGD
+2372 
-2386 WNDGFSTVGNKGKG
+2386 F
-2400 ESIWLGFFLS
+2400 
-2410 DILKKFIPLCK
+2410 
-2421 YKGEDELAKKYEEI
+2421 
-2435 LNKLKKA
+2435 
-2442 LNTTGW
+2442 
-2448 DGRWYR
+2448 R
-2454 RAFTD
+2454 
-2459 KGEIL
+2459 
-2464 R
+2464 

>member
-1 MNYKILNIKGALL
+1 MDYKILNIKGALL

-158 NTFLRMALIENIRE
+158 NTFLRVALIENIRE

-274 SVGNCIISIKNIN
+274 SVGNYIISIKNIN

-534 TGKKMV
+534 TGKKIV

-596 KTNTITNLASMPP
+596 KTNTITNVASMPP

-626 ARELI
+626 AKELI

-950 YIFINAKNPFSAL
+950 YIFINAKNPFSVL

-1380 NPEIEAVDILLQE
+1380 NPEIEAVNILLQE

-2286 DVEHWWHDETRRG
+2286 DVEHWWHDETRKRHK
-2299 IRTRFSDDL
+2299 
-2308 LWLAYI
+2308 
-2314 TEEYINFTGDYTILD
+2314 N
-2329 IKTNYIEGADLEEGT
+2329 
-2344 DEKYDK
+2344 
-2350 YLPSKESG
+2350 
-2358 TIYEHCKKAIEKKI
+2358 KI
-2372 NLGENDLPTIGSGD
+2372 
-2386 WNDGFSTVGNKGKG
+2386 F
-2400 ESIWLGFFLS
+2400 
-2410 DILKKFIPLCK
+2410 
-2421 YKGEDELAKKYEEI
+2421 
-2435 LNKLKKA
+2435 
-2442 LNTTGW
+2442 
-2448 DGRWYR
+2448 R
-2454 RAFTD
+2454 
-2459 KGEIL
+2459 
-2464 R
+2464 

>member
-158 NTFLRMALIENIRE
+158 NTFLRVALIENIRE

-596 KTNTITNLASMPP
+596 KTNTITNVASMPP

-626 ARELI
+626 AKELI

-2165 KEISIVLGAEESII
+2165 KEISIILGAEESII

-2286 DVEHWWHDETRRG
+2286 DVEHWWHDETRKRHKNK
-2299 IRTRFSDDL
+2299 IFRRFA
-2308 LWLAYI
+2308 LACLY
-2314 TEEYINFTGDYTILD
+2314 
-2329 IKTNYIEGADLEEGT
+2329 
-2344 DEKYDK
+2344 
-2350 YLPSKESG
+2350 
-2358 TIYEHCKKAIEKKI
+2358 
-2372 NLGENDLPTIGSGD
+2372 
-2386 WNDGFSTVGNKGKG
+2386 
-2400 ESIWLGFFLS
+2400 
-2410 DILKKFIPLCK
+2410 
-2421 YKGEDELAKKYEEI
+2421 
-2435 LNKLKKA
+2435 
-2442 LNTTGW
+2442 
-2448 DGRWYR
+2448 YR
-2454 RAFTD
+2454 RIYKFY
-2459 KGEIL
+2459 

>member
-348 LSSIEYEKSNMD
+348 LSSMEYEKSNMD

-394 MHKAQKYITA
+394 MHKAKKYITA
-404 LAVVTIVLA
+404 LAVVTIAFA

-626 ARELI
+626 AKELI

-1126 NGQEDTRI
+1126 NGQGDTRI

-1586 ILIRRKSRDKSKS
+1586 ILIRRKSRDKSKL

-1881 IKQIGDEK
+1881 IKPIGDEK

-2112 INSYTGNKDFFI
+2112 INSYTGNKEFFI

-2286 DVEHWWHDETRRG
+2286 DVEHWWHDETRKRHK
-2299 IRTRFSDDL
+2299 
-2308 LWLAYI
+2308 
-2314 TEEYINFTGDYTILD
+2314 N
-2329 IKTNYIEGADLEEGT
+2329 
-2344 DEKYDK
+2344 
-2350 YLPSKESG
+2350 
-2358 TIYEHCKKAIEKKI
+2358 KI
-2372 NLGENDLPTIGSGD
+2372 
-2386 WNDGFSTVGNKGKG
+2386 F
-2400 ESIWLGFFLS
+2400 
-2410 DILKKFIPLCK
+2410 
-2421 YKGEDELAKKYEEI
+2421 
-2435 LNKLKKA
+2435 
-2442 LNTTGW
+2442 
-2448 DGRWYR
+2448 R
-2454 RAFTD
+2454 
-2459 KGEIL
+2459 
-2464 R
+2464 

>member
-1 MNYKILNIKGALL
+1 MDYKILNIKGELL
-14 DTQQLEDYLR
+14 YTQQLEDYLR

-85 ETVKTV
+85 ETVKIV

-158 NTFLRMALIENIRE
+158 NTFLRVALIENIRE

-394 MHKAQKYITA
+394 MHKAKKYITA
-404 LAVVTIVLA
+404 LAVVTIVFA

-596 KTNTITNLASMPP
+596 KTNTITNVASMPP

-626 ARELI
+626 AKELI

-823 LDYFYKIKIWPII
+823 LDCFYKIKIWPII

-941 IILGILGIL
+941 IILGILGVL
-950 YIFINAKNPFSAL
+950 YIFINAKNPFSVL

-985 VVNNKKE
+985 VVNNQKE

-1218 FEYLMPNINIPKY
+1218 FEYLMQNINIPKY

-2081 LEYKEGSNLLCLE
+2081 LEYKEGSNLLCLK

>member
-1 MNYKILNIKGALL
+1 MDYKILNIKGALL

-85 ETVKTV
+85 ETVKIV

-158 NTFLRMALIENIRE
+158 NTFLRVALIENIRE

-596 KTNTITNLASMPP
+596 KTNTITNVASMPP

-626 ARELI
+626 AKELI

-823 LDYFYKIKIWPII
+823 LDCFYKIKIWPII

-950 YIFINAKNPFSAL
+950 YIFINAKNPFSVL

-2286 DVEHWWHDETRRG
+2286 DVEHWWHDETRKRHK
-2299 IRTRFSDDL
+2299 
-2308 LWLAYI
+2308 
-2314 TEEYINFTGDYTILD
+2314 N
-2329 IKTNYIEGADLEEGT
+2329 
-2344 DEKYDK
+2344 
-2350 YLPSKESG
+2350 
-2358 TIYEHCKKAIEKKI
+2358 KI
-2372 NLGENDLPTIGSGD
+2372 
-2386 WNDGFSTVGNKGKG
+2386 F
-2400 ESIWLGFFLS
+2400 
-2410 DILKKFIPLCK
+2410 
-2421 YKGEDELAKKYEEI
+2421 
-2435 LNKLKKA
+2435 
-2442 LNTTGW
+2442 
-2448 DGRWYR
+2448 R
-2454 RAFTD
+2454 
-2459 KGEIL
+2459 
-2464 R
+2464 

>member
-1 MNYKILNIKGALL
+1 MDYKILNIKGALL
-14 DTQQLEDYLR
+14 DTQQLKDYLR

-85 ETVKTV
+85 ETVKIV

-158 NTFLRMALIENIRE
+158 NTFLRVALIENIRE

-394 MHKAQKYITA
+394 MHKAKKYITA

-596 KTNTITNLASMPP
+596 KTNTITNLANMPP

-626 ARELI
+626 AKELI

-823 LDYFYKIKIWPII
+823 LDCFYKIKIWPII

-941 IILGILGIL
+941 IILGILGVL
-950 YIFINAKNPFSAL
+950 YIFINAKNPFSVL

-1657 IKNTVKIKANEKVA
+1657 IKNTVKIKANEKVV

-2081 LEYKEGSNLLCLE
+2081 LEYKEGSNLLCLK

-2286 DVEHWWHDETRRG
+2286 DVEHWWHDETRKRHK
-2299 IRTRFSDDL
+2299 
-2308 LWLAYI
+2308 
-2314 TEEYINFTGDYTILD
+2314 N
-2329 IKTNYIEGADLEEGT
+2329 
-2344 DEKYDK
+2344 
-2350 YLPSKESG
+2350 
-2358 TIYEHCKKAIEKKI
+2358 KI
-2372 NLGENDLPTIGSGD
+2372 
-2386 WNDGFSTVGNKGKG
+2386 F
-2400 ESIWLGFFLS
+2400 
-2410 DILKKFIPLCK
+2410 
-2421 YKGEDELAKKYEEI
+2421 
-2435 LNKLKKA
+2435 
-2442 LNTTGW
+2442 
-2448 DGRWYR
+2448 R
-2454 RAFTD
+2454 
-2459 KGEIL
+2459 
-2464 R
+2464 

>member
-1 MNYKILNIKGALL
+1 MDYKILNIKGALL
-14 DTQQLEDYLR
+14 DTQQLKDYLR

-85 ETVKTV
+85 ETVKIV

-158 NTFLRMALIENIRE
+158 NTFLRVALIENIRE

-394 MHKAQKYITA
+394 MHKAKKYITA

-413 GVYGLYINTQINNIV
+413 GVYGLYINAQINNIV

-448 AQYILGKTKNTKI
+448 AQYIFGKTKNTKI

-596 KTNTITNLASMPP
+596 KTNTITNLANMPP

-626 ARELI
+626 AKELI

-823 LDYFYKIKIWPII
+823 LDCFYKIKIWPII

-941 IILGILGIL
+941 IILGILGVL
-950 YIFINAKNPFSAL
+950 YIFINAKNPFSVL

-1841 NNLSKEEIQVLEFR
+1841 NNLSKEGIQVLEFR

-2286 DVEHWWHDETRRG
+2286 DVEHWWHDETRKRHK
-2299 IRTRFSDDL
+2299 
-2308 LWLAYI
+2308 
-2314 TEEYINFTGDYTILD
+2314 N
-2329 IKTNYIEGADLEEGT
+2329 
-2344 DEKYDK
+2344 
-2350 YLPSKESG
+2350 
-2358 TIYEHCKKAIEKKI
+2358 KI
-2372 NLGENDLPTIGSGD
+2372 
-2386 WNDGFSTVGNKGKG
+2386 F
-2400 ESIWLGFFLS
+2400 
-2410 DILKKFIPLCK
+2410 
-2421 YKGEDELAKKYEEI
+2421 
-2435 LNKLKKA
+2435 
-2442 LNTTGW
+2442 
-2448 DGRWYR
+2448 R
-2454 RAFTD
+2454 
-2459 KGEIL
+2459 
-2464 R
+2464 

>member
-360 SNNKKA
+360 SNDKKA

-389 PRQNN
+389 PKQNN

-626 ARELI
+626 AKELI

-950 YIFINAKNPFSAL
+950 YIFINAKNPFSVL

-2286 DVEHWWHDETRRG
+2286 DVEHWWHEETRKRHK
-2299 IRTRFSDDL
+2299 
-2308 LWLAYI
+2308 
-2314 TEEYINFTGDYTILD
+2314 N
-2329 IKTNYIEGADLEEGT
+2329 
-2344 DEKYDK
+2344 
-2350 YLPSKESG
+2350 
-2358 TIYEHCKKAIEKKI
+2358 KI
-2372 NLGENDLPTIGSGD
+2372 
-2386 WNDGFSTVGNKGKG
+2386 F
-2400 ESIWLGFFLS
+2400 
-2410 DILKKFIPLCK
+2410 
-2421 YKGEDELAKKYEEI
+2421 
-2435 LNKLKKA
+2435 
-2442 LNTTGW
+2442 
-2448 DGRWYR
+2448 R
-2454 RAFTD
+2454 
-2459 KGEIL
+2459 
-2464 R
+2464 

>member
-448 AQYILGKTKNTKI
+448 AQYIFGKTKNTKI

-626 ARELI
+626 AKELI

-823 LDYFYKIKIWPII
+823 LDCFYKIKIWPII

-2024 SNGLIQN
+2024 TNGLIQN

-2286 DVEHWWHDETRRG
+2286 DVEHWWHDETRKRHK
-2299 IRTRFSDDL
+2299 
-2308 LWLAYI
+2308 
-2314 TEEYINFTGDYTILD
+2314 N
-2329 IKTNYIEGADLEEGT
+2329 
-2344 DEKYDK
+2344 
-2350 YLPSKESG
+2350 
-2358 TIYEHCKKAIEKKI
+2358 KI
-2372 NLGENDLPTIGSGD
+2372 
-2386 WNDGFSTVGNKGKG
+2386 F
-2400 ESIWLGFFLS
+2400 
-2410 DILKKFIPLCK
+2410 
-2421 YKGEDELAKKYEEI
+2421 
-2435 LNKLKKA
+2435 
-2442 LNTTGW
+2442 
-2448 DGRWYR
+2448 R
-2454 RAFTD
+2454 
-2459 KGEIL
+2459 
-2464 R
+2464 

>member
-211 KTKVIEQ
+211 KTKVIEE

-394 MHKAQKYITA
+394 MHKAKKYITA

-413 GVYGLYINTQINNIV
+413 VVYGLYINAQINNIV

-596 KTNTITNLASMPP
+596 KTNTITNVASMPP

-626 ARELI
+626 AKELI

-1380 NPEIEAVDILLQE
+1380 NPEIEAVNILLQE

-1631 IGLPKTVESSIPL
+1631 IELPKTVESSIPL

-2286 DVEHWWHDETRRG
+2286 DVEHWWHDETRKRHK
-2299 IRTRFSDDL
+2299 
-2308 LWLAYI
+2308 
-2314 TEEYINFTGDYTILD
+2314 N
-2329 IKTNYIEGADLEEGT
+2329 
-2344 DEKYDK
+2344 
-2350 YLPSKESG
+2350 
-2358 TIYEHCKKAIEKKI
+2358 KI
-2372 NLGENDLPTIGSGD
+2372 
-2386 WNDGFSTVGNKGKG
+2386 F
-2400 ESIWLGFFLS
+2400 
-2410 DILKKFIPLCK
+2410 
-2421 YKGEDELAKKYEEI
+2421 
-2435 LNKLKKA
+2435 
-2442 LNTTGW
+2442 
-2448 DGRWYR
+2448 R
-2454 RAFTD
+2454 
-2459 KGEIL
+2459 
-2464 R
+2464 

>member
-158 NTFLRMALIENIRE
+158 NTFLRVALIENIRE

-306 KDPVNVYSKMD
+306 KDPVKVYSKMD

-348 LSSIEYEKSNMD
+348 LSGIEYEKSNMV

-915 EWVTAEEAEKMAKKD
+915 EWVTAEEAEKMAKKN

-941 IILGILGIL
+941 IILGILGVL
-950 YIFINAKNPFSAL
+950 YIFINAKNPFSVL

-1586 ILIRRKSRDKSKS
+1586 ILIRRKSRDKSKL

-1881 IKQIGDEK
+1881 IKPIGDEK

-2286 DVEHWWHDETRRG
+2286 DVEHWWHDETRKRHK
-2299 IRTRFSDDL
+2299 
-2308 LWLAYI
+2308 
-2314 TEEYINFTGDYTILD
+2314 N
-2329 IKTNYIEGADLEEGT
+2329 
-2344 DEKYDK
+2344 
-2350 YLPSKESG
+2350 
-2358 TIYEHCKKAIEKKI
+2358 KI
-2372 NLGENDLPTIGSGD
+2372 
-2386 WNDGFSTVGNKGKG
+2386 F
-2400 ESIWLGFFLS
+2400 
-2410 DILKKFIPLCK
+2410 
-2421 YKGEDELAKKYEEI
+2421 
-2435 LNKLKKA
+2435 
-2442 LNTTGW
+2442 
-2448 DGRWYR
+2448 R
-2454 RAFTD
+2454 
-2459 KGEIL
+2459 
-2464 R
+2464 